1 MNGNL
6 TSKLNNEA
14 YVPILSANRAPLIGK
29 AYSVKYTSVI
39 KFELDV
45 LDTYVKATYPDL
57 RKCLNMCQANA
68 HSGQLDAPH
77 GDEGGSQE
85 YKLNEN
91 TFDPDFGSSP
101 PGDSF
106 LDKLQKREKYLFNKK
121 VNKKNIIKTLSY
133 DK

>member
-1 MNGNL
+1 MEL
-6 TSKLNNEA
+6 TKELMDVSTKG
-14 YVPILSANRAPLIGK
+14 YPIKRI
-29 AYSVKYTSVI
+29 
-39 KFELDV
+39 
-45 LDTYVKATYPDL
+45 
-57 RKCLNMCQANA
+57 
-68 HSGQLDAPH
+68 
-77 GDEGGSQE
+77 GSQE